1 MSFAAQLRWAAR
13 WGGGTALCA
22 LALILL
28 AEVTGA
34 GVWAVL
40 AVLPGLAAL
49 VLLVGGVA
57 FRAGQRWLYFRLTA
71 PNAAYRCL
79 NTSSAAMRWLIWI
92 DEDGRDRDA
101 SDLSD

>member
-13 WGGGTALCA
+13 WGGAAALCA

-28 AEVTGA
+28 AKVTGA
-34 GVWAVL
+34 GIWAVL
-40 AVLPGLAAL
+40 AVLPGFAAL

-57 FRAGQRWLYFRLTA
+57 FRAGQRWLYFRLSA
-71 PNAAYRCL
+71 PNVAYRRL

-92 DEDGRDRDA
+92 DENGRDRDA